1 MTTQPQNETWL
12 KQLVGTW
19 SFRFATTPNSE
30 YPDFTMTGTE
40 TVWPVGDFFVAMES
54 KGAGSDGSPSH
65 TLVSLGYDPEKLRF
79 SGAHA
84 GTAVPMLF
92 VYDGSLAEDGGAL
105 HLETE
110 GPAMTEGNTVDR
122 YRDIFRILD
131 SNTREQVLQVLDKS
145 GAWKEFARTRYT
157 RVAS

>member
-1 MTTQPQNETWL
+1 MTTQAQNEAWL

-19 SFRFATTPNSE
+19 TYHFTTTSDSE
-30 YPDFTMTGTE
+30 YPDFTITGTE

-54 KGAGSDGSPSH
+54 KGVGADGSPSH
-65 TLVSLGYDPEKLRF
+65 SLVSLGYDPKKKRF

-84 GTAVPMLF
+84 GTAIPVLF
-92 VYDGSLAEDGGAL
+92 TYDGALAESSAAL
-105 HLETE
+105 YLETE

-131 SNTREQVLQVLDKS
+131 SNTREQVLQVLDVT

-157 RVAS
+157 RAPN